1 MTKEYTNKY
10 TEKKSLKFMLDL
22 SLDWA
27 QIKWITKLKHEDC
40 LQISSNGC
48 KTKRET
54 LLRLSFKY

>member
-1 MTKEYTNKY
+1 
-10 TEKKSLKFMLDL
+10 MLDL
-22 SLDWA
+22 FLDWA

-48 KTKRET
+48 KTERET